1 MKIIL
6 NGAETDVIEGTLVQ
20 AMEALGYVKKLYATA
35 VNGNFVRATQRNT
48 FILKADDKVEIVS
61 PRAGG

>member
-6 NGAETDVIEGTLVQ
+6 NGAETEVVDGTLAQ

-35 VNGNFVRATQRNT
+35 VNGNFVRATERET
-48 FILKADDKVEIVS
+48 CVLKVGDKVEIVS

>member
-6 NGAETDVIEGTLVQ
+6 NGAETEVVDGSLAA

-35 VNGNFVRATQRNT
+35 VNGNFVRATERAT
-48 FILKADDKVEIVS
+48 YILNANDKIEIVS

>member
-6 NGAETDVIEGTLVQ
+6 NGAETDVLQGTLSA
-20 AMEALGYVKKLYATA
+20 AMIELGYVKKLYATA
-35 VNGNFVRATQRNT
+35 VNGNFVRAIERETY
-48 FILKADDKVEIVS
+48 ILKANDKVEIVA

>member
-6 NGAETDVIEGTLVQ
+6 NGAETDVLQGTLSA
-20 AMEALGYVKKLYATA
+20 AMIELGYVKKLYATA
-35 VNGNFVRATQRNT
+35 VNGNFVRATERET
-48 FILKADDKVEIVS
+48 YVLKASDKVEIVA

>member
-6 NGAETDVIEGTLVQ
+6 NGADAEIVEGTLAQ

-35 VNGNFVRATQRNT
+35 VNGNFVRATERAT
-48 FILKADDKVEIVS
+48 YVLKAGDKVEIVS

>member
-6 NGAETDVIEGTLVQ
+6 NGAETDVVEGTLAQ

-35 VNGNFVRATQRNT
+35 VNGEFVRATNRE
-48 FILKADDKVEIVS
+48 IWVLKANDKVEIVS

>member
-6 NGAETDVIEGTLVQ
+6 NGAEAEVAEGTLAQV
-20 AMEALGYVKKLYATA
+20 MEALGYVKKLYATA
-35 VNGNFVRATQRNT
+35 VNGNFVRATERET
-48 FILKADDKVEIVS
+48 CVLKAGNKVEIVS

>member
-6 NGAETDVIEGTLVQ
+6 NGAETEVVEGTLVQ

-35 VNGNFVRATQRNT
+35 VNGNFVRATERGT
-48 FILKADDKVEIVS
+48 CVIKTGDKVEIVS

>member
-6 NGAETDVIEGTLVQ
+6 NGAKTDVLQGTLSA
-20 AMEALGYVKKLYATA
+20 AMIELGYVKKLYATA
-35 VNGNFVRATQRNT
+35 VNGNFVRATERET
-48 FILKADDKVEIVS
+48 YVLKTNDKVEIVA

>member
-1 MKIIL
+1 MKIIH
-6 NGAETDVIEGTLVQ
+6 NGAETEVVEGTLAQ

-35 VNGNFVRATQRNT
+35 VNGNFVRAVDRETYV
-48 FILKADDKVEIVS
+48 LKADDKVEIVS

>member
-6 NGAETDVIEGTLVQ
+6 NGAETDVLQGTLSA
-20 AMEALGYVKKLYATA
+20 AMIELGYVNKPYATA
-35 VNGNFVRATQRNT
+35 VNGNFVRATERET
-48 FILKADDKVEIVS
+48 YVLKANDKVEIVA

>member
-6 NGAETDVIEGTLVQ
+6 NGAETDVLQGTLSA
-20 AMEALGYVKKLYATA
+20 AMIELGYGKKLYATA
-35 VNGNFVRATQRNT
+35 VNGNFVRATERET
-48 FILKADDKVEIVS
+48 YILKASDKVEIVA

>member
-6 NGAETDVIEGTLVQ
+6 NGAETDVLQGTLSAV
-20 AMEALGYVKKLYATA
+20 MIELGYVKKLYATA
-35 VNGNFVRATQRNT
+35 VNGNFVRATERET
-48 FILKADDKVEIVS
+48 YVLKASDKVEIVA

>member
-6 NGAETDVIEGTLVQ
+6 NGAEIDILQGTLSA
-20 AMEALGYVKKLYATA
+20 AMIELGYVKKLYATA
-35 VNGNFVRATQRNT
+35 VNGNFVRATERET
-48 FILKADDKVEIVS
+48 YVLKTNDKVEIVA

>member
-6 NGAETDVIEGTLVQ
+6 NGAETDVLQGTLSA
-20 AMEALGYVKKLYATA
+20 AMIELGYVKKLYATA
-35 VNGNFVRATQRNT
+35 VNGNFVRATERET
-48 FILKADDKVEIVS
+48 YDLKANDRVEIVA

>member
-6 NGAETDVIEGTLVQ
+6 NGAETEVVEGTLVGV
-20 AMEALGYVKKLYATA
+20 METLGYVKKLYATA
-35 VNGNFVRATQRNT
+35 VNGNFVRASERNT
-48 FILKADDKVEIVS
+48 FILKAGDKVEIVS

>member
-6 NGAETDVIEGTLVQ
+6 NGAETDILQGTLSA
-20 AMEALGYVKKLYATA
+20 AMIELGYVKKLYATA
-35 VNGNFVRATQRNT
+35 VNGNFVRATEREVYV
-48 FILKADDKVEIVS
+48 LKADDKVEIVA

>member
-6 NGAETDVIEGTLVQ
+6 NGAETDVLQGTLSA
-20 AMEALGYVKKLYATA
+20 AMIELGYVKKLYATA
-35 VNGNFVRATQRNT
+35 VNGNFVCANERETY
-48 FILKADDKVEIVS
+48 ILKVNDKVEIVA

>member
-6 NGAETDVIEGTLVQ
+6 NGAEIEVVEGTLVGV
-20 AMEALGYVKKLYATA
+20 METLGYVKKLYATA
-35 VNGNFVRATQRNT
+35 VNGNFVRASERNT
-48 FILKADDKVEIVS
+48 FILKAGDKVEIVS

>member
-6 NGAETDVIEGTLVQ
+6 NGAETDVLHGTLSA
-20 AMEALGYVKKLYATA
+20 AMIELGYVKKLYATA
-35 VNGNFVRATQRNT
+35 VNGNFVRATERETQ
-48 FILKADDKVEIVS
+48 ILKANDKVEIVA